1 MQSLNNRDRWWH
13 LPLRSKVCA
22 ITIVSSTIEVAA
34 RLACPAETIEMAS
47 RIWLCLEPNDEQT
60 RVLFNTDRPKQS
72 KMDNKDAEANKI

>member
-13 LPLRSKVCA
+13 LPLRSKVCT

-47 RIWLCLEPNDEQT
+47 RIWLCLEPN
-60 RVLFNTDRPKQS
+60 R
-72 KMDNKDAEANKI
+72 